1 VSASCD
7 PAEILHIEREM
18 SKNANNIGI
27 SVIDSRTGIIRLVT
41 FDETDAFSRANPQLQ
56 LMAGHEAAAAMVGI
70 PLEDARGFVLR
81 KQGSDWHA
89 LNQSHSNQAEGQAN
103 TMRMASSTFDDIVA
117 AIQRAG
123 VLPPIIH

>member
-1 VSASCD
+1 MAKD
-7 PAEILHIEREM
+7 
-18 SKNANNIGI
+18 ANNLGVG
-27 SVIDSRTGIIRLVT
+27 VIDTSTGSIRLFT

-70 PLEDARGFVLR
+70 PLGDARGFVLR

-89 LNQSHSNQAEGQAN
+89 LNQSHLNQADAQAS